1 MKLYEEQERQRPS
14 DYFADWKERE
24 ALAEGMIPLVGK
36 LYRKNN
42 VKTYIYGHPLV
53 NRSVIEIMQDHR
65 AVRQI
70 ETSELSEFETFP
82 ILRALAAH
90 DLGHAHIDI
99 GRIAAQYFFEGDD
112 RDSTGKKVSLEDY
125 VAQQVSGLIGLKQK
139 PLSAPQDV
147 VLYGFGRIGR
157 LMARLLIEK
166 TGGGDNLRLRAIVV
180 RKGGDQDLIKRASLL
195 QRDSVH
201 GDFNGTVRVDEERG
215 AFIANGNEI
224 KVIYADAPDNIDYT
238 AYGINNA
245 LIVDNTG
252 IWRDFD
258 GLGLHLKSKGTAK
271 VILTAPGKGD
281 MKNIVSGIN
290 DDCFDD
296 KDTIISA
303 ASCTTNAIVPPLKAI
318 DDEFGVESGHV
329 ETVHSYTNDQN
340 LIDNFHKGNRRGR
353 SAPLNMVLTETGAVK
368 AVGKVLPNLLGKLTG
383 NAIRVPTPNVSMAIL
398 NLRLKRSTTAEEI
411 NEYIRKVSVHSPL
424 RKQIDFTN
432 SAEVVSSDFVGS
444 RRACVFDAQATIV
457 NENNAVL
464 YIWYDNEFG
473 YTCQVHRVMEKMAGV
488 SYNLY
493 PPN

>member
-1 MKLYEEQERQRPS
+1 MKLYEEHERQRPA
-14 DYFADWKERE
+14 DYFADWKQRE

-70 ETSELSEFETFP
+70 ESNELSEFETFP

-90 DLGHAHIDI
+90 NLGHAHIDI
-99 GRIAAQYFFEGDD
+99 GRIAARFFFEGDD
-112 RDSTGKKVSLEDY
+112 KDTEGRPVSLEDY
-125 VAQQVSGLIGLKQK
+125 VKQQVAGLIGKNEK
-139 PLSAPQDV
+139 PLAQPQDV

-180 RKGGDQDLIKRASLL
+180 RKGGEHDLIKRASLL

-201 GDFNGTVRVDEERG
+201 GQFNGTVRVDEERCS
-215 AFIANGNEI
+215 FVANGNEI
-224 KVIYADAPDNIDYT
+224 RVIYASEPDKIDYT
-238 AYGINNA
+238 EYGINNA

-252 IWRDFD
+252 MWRDFD
-258 GLGLHLKSKGTAK
+258 GLGLHLKSKGVSK
-271 VILTAPGKGD
+271 VLLTAPGKGD

-290 DDCFDD
+290 DNIIDES
-296 KDTIISA
+296 DTIISA
-303 ASCTTNAIVPPLKAI
+303 ASCTTNAITPPLKALN
-318 DDEFGVESGHV
+318 DEYGVECGHV

-353 SAPLNMVLTETGAVK
+353 SAALNMVLTETGAVK
-368 AVGKVLPNLLGKLTG
+368 AVGKVLPALMGKLSG

-398 NLRLKRSTTAEEI
+398 NLTLKRETTVDEL
-411 NEYIRKVSVHSPL
+411 NEYIRKISVHSPL

-432 SAEVVSSDFVGS
+432 SPEVVSTDFVGS

-457 NENNAVL
+457 NGKNAVL

-473 YTCQVHRVMEKMAGV
+473 YACQVHRVMEKMAGV
-488 SYNLY
+488 KYAMY
-493 PPN
+493 PAE